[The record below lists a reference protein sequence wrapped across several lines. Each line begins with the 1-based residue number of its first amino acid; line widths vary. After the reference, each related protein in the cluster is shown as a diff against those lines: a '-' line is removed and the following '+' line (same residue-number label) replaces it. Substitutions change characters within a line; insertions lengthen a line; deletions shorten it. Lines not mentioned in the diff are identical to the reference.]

1 MLEPAY
7 FYKDEIEKNFI
18 KLQGTEEIMFY
29 SGNYSG
35 YIPEITKE
43 TCNQYAITE
52 KGKLIG
58 YFAYTF
64 DVYSLCMKDFGL
76 MAFDSN
82 NKRIGL
88 DVYKQIKK
96 IIFEYNVHRIEYCM
110 ISGNPVEK
118 HYDNFCKR
126 FQGRKLVLKDAF
138 KDEKGVYHDDVIY
151 EILIPW
157 DISSADR
164 TLVF

>member
-1 MLEPAY
+1 MLESAY
-7 FYKDEIEKNFI
+7 LYKNEIEKNFI

-29 SGNYSG
+29 SSNYSG
-35 YIPEITKE
+35 YIPEIRKE
-43 TCNQYAITE
+43 THNQYAITE
-52 KGKLIG
+52 RGKLIG
-58 YFAYTF
+58 YFTYTL
-64 DVYSLCMKDFGL
+64 DVYSLCVKDFGL

-96 IIFEYNVHRIEYCM
+96 LIFEYNIHRIEYCM

-126 FQGRKLVLKDAF
+126 FQGRKLVLKDVF

-151 EILIPW
+151 EILI
-157 DISSADR
+157 
-164 TLVF
+164 